1 MLRISLLRFTRSS
14 IIASAGLLTLIP
26 LASACGGPDDGQA
39 QEQVASDSVPSNT
52 VIIDVR
58 TPEEFAEQRLEGAL
72 NINLRDA
79 NFVQQL
85 EGLDR
90 SVPYAV
96 YCRSGNRSAQAVQVM
111 KDLGFTTVS
120 DHGSVSQ
127 ASQSL
132 GIAVIS

>member
-39 QEQVASDSVPSNT
+39 QEQVASESVPSNT